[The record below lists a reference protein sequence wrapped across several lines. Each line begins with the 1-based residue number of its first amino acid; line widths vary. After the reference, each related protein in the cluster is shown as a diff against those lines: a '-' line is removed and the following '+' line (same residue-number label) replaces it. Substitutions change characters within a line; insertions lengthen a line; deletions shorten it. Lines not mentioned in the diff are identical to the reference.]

1 MCNSKI
7 SYFLIKHNKTNNTR
21 NDLDNPNFPVPTS
34 LETPKITNKLT
45 DLSTTLNSTSR
56 DNFIQPVQD
65 QKYSSN
71 LETPDIRFNRQ
82 LREDRKTQSDISCII
97 IEEM

>member
-56 DNFIQPVQD
+56 DNFIQPAQD

-82 LREDRKTQSDISCII
+82 LREDRKTQSDISVII

>member
-7 SYFLIKHNKTNNTR
+7 SYFLIKHNKTNNTG
-21 NDLDNPNFPVPTS
+21 NDSDNPNFPVPAS

-82 LREDRKTQSDISCII
+82 LREDRKTQSDISVII

>member
-82 LREDRKTQSDISCII
+82 LREDRKTQSDISVII